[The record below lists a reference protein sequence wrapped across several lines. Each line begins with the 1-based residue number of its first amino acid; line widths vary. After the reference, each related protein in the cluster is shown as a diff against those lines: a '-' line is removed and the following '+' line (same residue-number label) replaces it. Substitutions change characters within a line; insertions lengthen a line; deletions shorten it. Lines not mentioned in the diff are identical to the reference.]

1 MTSEAMDMTRI
12 DTKMPGIQ
20 RFASPKTPLSVSLP
34 KGRFPVIVAHII
46 MAATMNSA
54 GIVKFRKLSMPMIS
68 VKATATI
75 T

>member
-1 MTSEAMDMTRI
+1 M
-12 DTKMPGIQ
+12 
-20 RFASPKTPLSVSLP
+20 VSLP

-46 MAATMNSA
+46 MAATMNNA

-75 T
+75 TYRPPSISPLISC